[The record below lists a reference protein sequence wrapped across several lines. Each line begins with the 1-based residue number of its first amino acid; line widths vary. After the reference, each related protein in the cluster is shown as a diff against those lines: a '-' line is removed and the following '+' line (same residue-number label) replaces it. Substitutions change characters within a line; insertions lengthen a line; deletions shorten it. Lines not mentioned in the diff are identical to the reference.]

1 MRKPLT
7 GSSSKRSIRA
17 EKRPAPRAG
26 RAEGIAAKAG
36 HKEFFDPLD
45 EQERDIRD
53 AIERGELI
61 PVPNEE
67 AVKEKLVRA
76 ARATLAKNR
85 HISIRLSEKDLTR
98 LRARASK
105 LGIPY
110 QTLIGSILHQYAEGK
125 VKASF

>member
-1 MRKPLT
+1 MT

-17 EKRPAPRAG
+17 EKRPERRSG
-26 RAEGIAAKAG
+26 LAERIAAKAG
-36 HKEFFDPLD
+36 QKEFFEPLD
-45 EQERDIRD
+45 EQERDIRN
-53 AIERGELI
+53 AIERSEI
-61 PVPNEE
+61 VPVPDEE
-67 AVKEKLVRA
+67 AEKEKLIRA
-76 ARATLAKNR
+76 ARAKLAKNR

-98 LRARASK
+98 LRARASE